1 MHPVFVT
8 ALPILAVAFVATL
21 FIRELSLRDTAFA
34 DEDAGKEMLKS
45 ANQSLSESVHGLDR
59 ATNGTVKE
67 KLLLTGLS
75 LEYLAYKIENADG
88 ECARLVAAAC
98 ALARDEPNAPG
109 SPHERAQL
117 YAREVVRPL
126 AGQMMLAARGA
137 GAELASRRK
146 PRQ

>member
-1 MHPVFVT
+1 MD
-8 ALPILAVAFVATL
+8 L
-21 FIRELSLRDTAFA
+21 
-34 DEDAGKEMLKS
+34 
-45 ANQSLSESVHGLDR
+45 
-59 ATNGTVKE
+59 ATNDNAKA

-88 ECARLVAAAC
+88 ECPRLVAAAS
-98 ALARDEPNAPG
+98 ALAPDESNAPG

-137 GAELASRRK
+137 GAELASR
-146 PRQ
+146 